1 MVKNQ
6 KKPGKQKSPNEILS
20 QQKQTPRPRVH
31 LTYIKSDHRNENNID
46 IGDENNEQAMR
57 GEVVRYVQIPP
68 SFPHFPRLSD
78 LYESATNPNLP
89 GIWGRNHTSIPVTE
103 QSKVK
108 IIAQL

>member
-1 MVKNQ
+1 M
-6 KKPGKQKSPNEILS
+6 
-20 QQKQTPRPRVH
+20 
-31 LTYIKSDHRNENNID
+31 TYIKSDHRNENNID
-46 IGDENNEQAMR
+46 TGDENNEQAMR

-108 IIAQL
+108 IFA